1 MNEMGPADA
10 SRGLFLTF
18 RCDFPSPI
26 EGFVTPDLTHRLTY
40 DEWRALL
47 DHELGVRV
55 VDDEGRRRCERD
67 LRLGLPLTRP
77 QAEAYYAFNSF
88 IRTPEM
94 GAT

>member
-1 MNEMGPADA
+1 M
-10 SRGLFLTF
+10 SL
-18 RCDFPSPI
+18 DF
-26 EGFVTPDLTHRLTY
+26 THRLTY

-47 DHELGVRV
+47 DRELGVRV

-67 LRLGLPLTRP
+67 RRLGQPLSRP

-88 IRTPEM
+88 VRTPEL